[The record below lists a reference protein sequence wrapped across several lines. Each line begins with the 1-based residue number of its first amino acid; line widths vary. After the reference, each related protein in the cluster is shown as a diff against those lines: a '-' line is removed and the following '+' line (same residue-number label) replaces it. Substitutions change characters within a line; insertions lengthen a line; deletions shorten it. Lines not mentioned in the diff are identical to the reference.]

1 MQYCKLKVLVNWEL
15 QNETFHSNII
25 YKYFR
30 MQASLESGLLMLKT
44 MLDKCNV
51 VLEKEGLKENVEIIE
66 SPE

>member
-1 MQYCKLKVLVNWEL
+1 
-15 QNETFHSNII
+15 
-25 YKYFR
+25 

-51 VLEKEGLKENVEIIE
+51 VSEKEGLKENVEIIE

>member
-1 MQYCKLKVLVNWEL
+1 M

-25 YKYFR
+25 YKFFR